1 MSGVTERCY
10 EIGLQM
16 YHKLEMLHFGIWFR
30 VIHRLLISFLFLVHL

>member
-10 EIGLQM
+10 EIALQM
-16 YHKLEMLHFGIWFR
+16 YHKLEMLHFGILFR